1 MIVLTVNGRH
11 EFHILK
17 KPSPGVD
24 HDSMS
29 KDFKRLADVLLHHYT
44 LNTSG
49 VHNDP
54 PFFTQLCTALRN
66 IPEDVPSDAKSMDR
80 FTMFLCNH
88 MAFLPSMSRS
98 NLIFNLVR
106 VYKVLSPND
115 KKKFERVV
123 DQDGIIWKDWRTR
136 VIMDRVFAQVYLG
149 RPLSV
154 VKLKQM

>member
-1 MIVLTVNGRH
+1 MEIFRHVTVNGHH

-17 KPSPGVD
+17 KPTPGVD

-106 VYKVLSPND
+106 VYKVLSHND

-123 DQDGIIWKDWRTR
+123 DQDGSIRTDWRR
-136 VIMDRVFAQVYLG
+136 G
-149 RPLSV
+149 S
-154 VKLKQM
+154 